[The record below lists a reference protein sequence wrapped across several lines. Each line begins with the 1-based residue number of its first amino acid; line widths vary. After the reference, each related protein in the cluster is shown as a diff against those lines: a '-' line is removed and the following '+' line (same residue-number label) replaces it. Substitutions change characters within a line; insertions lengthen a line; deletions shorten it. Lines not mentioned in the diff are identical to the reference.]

1 MTPAAKPQAK
11 PITSVIEA
19 RIIPLPSCLGLG
31 FGQPFQPPVDFAQ
44 LLGISRRL
52 DAVSQV
58 TNHHHVAL
66 YVTFGI
72 VDPVDGRGGI
82 DWGAIY
88 PPLVRQTKDWAYFA
102 NRDVGRLQI
111 EF

>member
-1 MTPAAKPQAK
+1 M
-11 PITSVIEA
+11 
-19 RIIPLPSCLGLG
+19 LG
-31 FGQPFQPPVDFAQ
+31 QTFQPPVDLAK
-44 LLGISRRL
+44 LLGVGRRF

-58 TNHHHVAL
+58 TNHHDIAL

-88 PPLVRQTKDWAYFA
+88 PPLVGQTQDWAYFA

>member
-1 MTPAAKPQAK
+1 
-11 PITSVIEA
+11 V
-19 RIIPLPSCLGLG
+19 
-31 FGQPFQPPVDFAQ
+31 FGQPFQPPVDLAK
-44 LLGISRRL
+44 LLGVGRRF

-72 VDPVDGRGGI
+72 VDPVDGRGCVN
-82 DWGAIY
+82 WGAVY
-88 PPLVRQTKDWAYFA
+88 APLVRQTQDWAYFA